1 MSKTTRDEQNAAQ
14 SSENLGAEQG
24 AQEQSAAS
32 TQAQGAQTSQSGAAQ
47 SMQAQITPLPT
58 PPTSADSASFNERA
72 DNFLLALPRFA
83 NELNAF
89 GQAVGEETKERIE
102 STIKSS
108 IDTHLNENEVRLKK
122 ELVDEVASQTSG
134 LKRASVR
141 LLNIPCYDY
150 TDFNTPKGLAGLNYQ
165 LVTRQNDEQH
175 DSEIVD
181 YGDVFVSVYLNYNK
195 NAFRGITRLLLPR
208 TVGELENYHIRTNE
222 GRTVANYTDPQNAGE
237 THIDGAVT
245 KDVIEGDTLEI
256 IKSAAGISG
265 AVSMSATMGVC
276 EWVKDEDKNEYKF
289 SYRAHLINE
298 PRKDVITLKLGSN
311 EKKINIFIK
320 KRAHTLTKEQK
331 TQRCQWSK
339 VEGNGQDFICW
350 CEQMSDT
357 VLVFG
362 HNFWLTGGI
371 GSSNRYIVLTSC
383 YNHGLKFSFPCEVA
397 EIYAPFNCVMVLLK
411 DGSLWHLGNNQNYE
425 AGLGNTAQVQYFTK
439 NPTLKKVKRLFFSQ
453 DFVPTNLGT
462 TSQTNTPKSVNFFAL
477 CEENKLYAW
486 GANTSGC
493 LGLGDTS
500 VKTTPQLVNV
510 SWEVQIKDICAFANF
525 THLLLE
531 NGKLLRAGLTNHTK
545 VVSVNYGI
553 NNYSTFND
561 PNFNP
566 MLYHPKVWKWYK
578 GNDYEEFY
586 NGVKGLWQAG
596 ADQTQTKAFEKV
608 KAIFKNCTQNN
619 LYNWALQLESGE
631 LCYDIYSFGLNYADN
646 ENWQD
651 SPPYRPTKNFGW
663 GKDLGMSEI
672 CDVQTA
678 GRVLAFARK
687 DNTKLYFVRWGQR
700 APVAQSLGEFGGG
713 DLSYDYKYID
723 FGLKNELLQWQI
735 TTAPNPAISC
745 FVIKNKEMGR
755 DDLLIFNGDC
765 VFHKVA
771 Y

>member
-1 MSKTTRDEQNAAQ
+1 MSKTTQQNTAQ
-14 SSENLGAEQG
+14 NSENLSAEQG
-24 AQEQSAAS
+24 AQG
-32 TQAQGAQTSQSGAAQ
+32 T
-47 SMQAQITPLPT
+47 QAQITPLPT

-89 GQAVGEETKERIE
+89 GQAVGDETKERIE

-108 IDTHLNENEVRLKK
+108 IDTRLNENEVRLKK

-150 TDFNTPKGLAGLNYQ
+150 SQGIGAPKGLAGLNYQ

-181 YGDVFVSVYLNYNK
+181 YGDVFVSIYQYPHNK
-195 NAFRGITRLLLPR
+195 YAFRGITRLLLPR
-208 TVGELENYHIRTNE
+208 TVGELENYRIRTNE
-222 GRTVANYTDPQNAGE
+222 GRTVANYNTDPQNAGE

-256 IKSAAGISG
+256 TKSAAGISG
-265 AVSMSATMGVC
+265 DVSMSAAWGVC

-311 EKKINIFIK
+311 EEKINIFIK
-320 KRAHTLTKEQK
+320 KRTHTLTKEQEA
-331 TQRCQWSK
+331 QRCQWKK

-362 HNFWLTGGI
+362 HNFWLTGGLMS
-371 GSSNRYIVLTSC
+371 GSTNTFLVPAW
-383 YNHGLKFSFPCEVA
+383 NHGLKFSFPCEVA

-411 DGSLWHLGNNQNYE
+411 DGSLWHLGHNTNYE
-425 AGLGNTAQVQYFTK
+425 AGLGNTTQVQYFTK

-453 DFVPTNLGT
+453 DFVPTKLGT

-510 SWEVQIKDICAFANF
+510 SWEAQIKDICAFANF

-531 NGKLLRAGLTNHTK
+531 NGKVLRAGLTNHTK
-545 VVSVNYGI
+545 GI
-553 NNYSTFND
+553 KNYSTFAD
-561 PNFNP
+561 PTFNP

-578 GNDYEEFY
+578 GNDYKEFY
-586 NGVKGLWQAG
+586 NGEKGLWQTNI
-596 ADQTQTKAFEKV
+596 DQTQTKAFEKV

-631 LCYDIYSFGLNYADN
+631 LCYDIYSFGQNYADN
-646 ENWQD
+646 ENWKD
-651 SPPYRPTKNFGW
+651 SPPYRPMKNFGW

-687 DNTKLYFVRWGQR
+687 DNSKLYFIRWGQC
-700 APVAQSLGEFGGG
+700 APVAQSLGEFGG
-713 DLSYDYKYID
+713 DNLSYDYGYID
-723 FGLKNELLQWQI
+723 FGLKILQWQI

-755 DDLLIFNGDC
+755 DDLLIFNGDY